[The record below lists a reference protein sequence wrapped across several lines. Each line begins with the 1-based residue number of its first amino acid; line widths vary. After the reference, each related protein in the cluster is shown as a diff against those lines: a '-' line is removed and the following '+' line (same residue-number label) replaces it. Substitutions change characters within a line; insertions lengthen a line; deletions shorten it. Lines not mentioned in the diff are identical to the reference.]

1 MSSLHRT
8 TCGIGDMNSI
18 FGGRMITRL
27 IVLLILLTP
36 CAALASPVTIAL
48 EGKWQFFNPDALLLC
63 QEGTYSCDFFDAMAG
78 YGIPADHVTSRDVD
92 VSLELTFDGRTT
104 IANDYQTF
112 LAQTRVTYTA
122 ADLTVHSTWTPFYF
136 TPAGSASTTGGT
148 SVWSMNMWLEGVG
161 PLGPGLQSPSYLQV
175 NFYTPTSF
183 GGASTLSDW
192 ANLLR
197 APGTHADYMMMLGSE
212 ILGCCDVFGPLTVT
226 QVRQVPEPSTLM
238 FMVGPMLLL
247 LAAARKRARKSQ
259 SS

>member
-1 MSSLHRT
+1 MSRLHPEHMRHWRHELT
-8 TCGIGDMNSI
+8 
-18 FGGRMITRL
+18 FRGRMITRL
-27 IVLLILLTP
+27 IVVLILLTP
-36 CAALASPVTIAL
+36 SAALASPVTITL
-48 EGKWQFFNPDALLLC
+48 EGKWNFFNPDALLLC
-63 QEGTYSCDFFDAMAG
+63 QDGTYSCDFFDAMAG

-122 ADLTVHSTWTPFYF
+122 ADLTVRSTWTPFYF
-136 TPAGSASTTGGT
+136 STSSLNGT
-148 SVWSMNMWLEGVG
+148 SSWSMNMWLEGVR
-161 PLGPGLQSPSYLQV
+161 PLGPTLRSPDYLQV

-212 ILGCCDVFGPLTVT
+212 IVGCCDVFGPLTVT
-226 QVRQVPEPSTLM
+226 QVR
-238 FMVGPMLLL
+238 
-247 LAAARKRARKSQ
+247 
-259 SS
+259 